1 MKFPDCEKLT
11 LSLGI
16 VPASRDEISS
26 VSFTPP
32 PRLFHLPKES
42 STKEKGQDS
51 SAAIIVD
58 FMDPEGQR
66 GDGGGDDDSL
76 LCCRYFSVQRR
87 GEQSGRR
94 ESGCNDGCGVGISNF
109 LW

>member
-58 FMDPEGQR
+58 FMDPEG
-66 GDGGGDDDSL
+66 GT
-76 LCCRYFSVQRR
+76 RR
-87 GEQSGRR
+87 GRRRQFAVLQIFFCAKKGRAER
-94 ESGCNDGCGVGISNF
+94 KEGE
-109 LW
+109 